1 MKKITDLQ
9 KENGTSCMTPNPVT
23 VIPEEDVKATLH
35 TSWLEKIRGNIKSLR
50 FNRNEIS
57 GSLGDMGTFI
67 PLLVGMVS
75 INGLNIASALF
86 FSGLFNTI
94 TGIFFGIPMAVQPM
108 KAIAT
113 VAISEGLTKNEI
125 LSAGIITGLVIF
137 LFGITKVIEFFN
149 RIIPLSVVRGLQL
162 GLGLQLIMKGFSMV
176 LSTERF
182 FGYDSI
188 FVGIL
193 TGVFVLILFFSRKIP
208 GALVIFLFGL
218 IMLFL
223 ESPEFISGL
232 KPGFYIP
239 SFVNLSRDDFV
250 IGTLKGAIPQVPLT
264 TLNSVIAVCAL
275 SRDLFPKKGA
285 GTREVSISVGLMNL
299 IGCWF
304 GAMPMCHG
312 AGGLAGQYRFGARTG
327 GSVVFLGLVK
337 ILLGVF
343 LGGAAFTILAS
354 YPVSILGVLLL
365 FSGIELSLVAR
376 DVRTRTDY
384 FIMIITTAAIIS
396 LSTAIG
402 FIIGFIVSYLLH
414 SGIFSIEKFGRF
426 FDGK

>member
-1 MKKITDLQ
+1 M
-9 KENGTSCMTPNPVT
+9 
-23 VIPEEDVKATLH
+23 
-35 TSWLEKIRGNIKSLR
+35 R
-50 FNRNEIS
+50 
-57 GSLGDMGTFI
+57 TFA
-67 PLLVGMVS
+67 G
-75 INGLNIASALF
+75 F
-86 FSGLFNTI
+86 
-94 TGIFFGIPMAVQPM
+94 
-108 KAIAT
+108 
-113 VAISEGLTKNEI
+113 ISE
-125 LSAGIITGLVIF
+125 
-137 LFGITKVIEFFN
+137 
-149 RIIPLSVVRGLQL
+149 
-162 GLGLQLIMKGFSMV
+162 
-176 LSTERF
+176 
-182 FGYDSI
+182 
-188 FVGIL
+188 
-193 TGVFVLILFFSRKIP
+193 
-208 GALVIFLFGL
+208 
-218 IMLFL
+218 
-223 ESPEFISGL
+223 
-232 KPGFYIP
+232 
-239 SFVNLSRDDFV
+239 
-250 IGTLKGAIPQVPLT
+250 
-264 TLNSVIAVCAL
+264 
-275 SRDLFPKKGA
+275 KGA

-327 GSVVFLGLVK
+327 GSVVFLGLVI

>member
-1 MKKITDLQ
+1 MKKITNLQ

-137 LFGITKVIEFFN
+137 LFGITKIVELFN
-149 RIIPLSVVRGLQL
+149 KIIPLSVVRGLQL
-162 GLGLQLIMKGFSMV
+162 GIGFQLIIKGFSMV
-176 LSTERF
+176 LGTERF

-188 FVGIL
+188 YVGIL
-193 TGVFVLILFFSRKIP
+193 SGLLVLLSFFSKKIP
-208 GALVIFLFGL
+208 GALVVFCLGLLILF
-218 IMLFL
+218 M
-223 ESPEFISGL
+223 ESPNSFNGL
-232 KPGFYIP
+232 TFGFYIP
-239 SFVNLSRDDFV
+239 SFISLSWNDFV
-250 IGTLKGAIPQVPLT
+250 NGTLKAAIPQVPLT

-275 SRDLFPKKGA
+275 SWDLFPKKGA

-354 YPVSILGVLLL
+354 YPASILGVLLL
-365 FSGIELSLVAR
+365 FSGIELSLAAR
-376 DVRTRTDY
+376 DIRTKAGF
-384 FIMIITTAAIIS
+384 FIMIMTTAAIIS

-414 SGIFSIEKFGRF
+414 SGIFSIEKFRRF
-426 FDGK
+426 CDGK

>member
-23 VIPEEDVKATLH
+23 VIAEEDVKATLH

-275 SRDLFPKKGA
+275 SRDLFPKKG
-285 GTREVSISVGLMNL
+285 RERG
-299 IGCWF
+299 
-304 GAMPMCHG
+304 
-312 AGGLAGQYRFGARTG
+312 
-327 GSVVFLGLVK
+327 
-337 ILLGVF
+337 
-343 LGGAAFTILAS
+343 
-354 YPVSILGVLLL
+354 
-365 FSGIELSLVAR
+365 
-376 DVRTRTDY
+376 
-384 FIMIITTAAIIS
+384 
-396 LSTAIG
+396 
-402 FIIGFIVSYLLH
+402 
-414 SGIFSIEKFGRF
+414 KFR
-426 FDGK
+426 